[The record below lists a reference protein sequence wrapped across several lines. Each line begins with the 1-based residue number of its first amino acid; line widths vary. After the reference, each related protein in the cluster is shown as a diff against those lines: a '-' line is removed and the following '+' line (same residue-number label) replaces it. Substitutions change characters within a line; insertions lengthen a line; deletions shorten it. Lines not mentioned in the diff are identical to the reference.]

1 MLEVELQVVNNKD
14 KFISQNCYLFVPVV
28 VERGCT

>member
-14 KFISQNCYLFVPVV
+14 KFFSQNCVLSV
-28 VERGCT
+28 CTCSC